1 MWGFLFDKFDCK
13 YLYCI
18 VLINQLIM
26 SGSYYFSAENKY
38 LFFVTTCFEVISLAG
53 HATLFPPMMGRFFLL
68 KNSVSLLGIAGCFN
82 AMSSLSG
89 PILTKLIIKT
99 TSDYIYI
106 YYIGCG
112 ATLLAAVL
120 FLIVRKEPFEY
131 DEIRISKVEPIL
143 DSSNITSSNDNST
156 IKIEKE

>member
-1 MWGFLFDKFDCK
+1 MWGFLFDKFDFK

-68 KNSVSLLGIAGCFN
+68 KNSVSLLGISGCFN
-82 AMSSLSG
+82 AMSSLAG

-99 TSDYIYI
+99 TSDYIY
-106 YYIGCG
+106 
-112 ATLLAAVL
+112 V
-120 FLIVRKEPFEY
+120 
-131 DEIRISKVEPIL
+131 
-143 DSSNITSSNDNST
+143 
-156 IKIEKE
+156 